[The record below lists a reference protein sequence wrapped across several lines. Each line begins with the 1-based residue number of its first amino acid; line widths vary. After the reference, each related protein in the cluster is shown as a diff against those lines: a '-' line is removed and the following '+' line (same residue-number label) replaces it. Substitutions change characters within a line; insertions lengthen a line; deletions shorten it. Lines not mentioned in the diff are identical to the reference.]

1 MSRTG
6 YTGKDNFEIMLP
18 RSSAPAFW
26 RRLIAVG
33 VAPVVLGARD
43 TLRLEA
49 GLNLYDANIND
60 KVSPLECGLA
70 WTVNLT
76 GD

>member
-1 MSRTG
+1 
-6 YTGKDNFEIMLP
+6 MLP
-18 RSSAPAFW
+18 AASAPAFG

-33 VAPVVLGARD
+33 VAPVGLGARD

-49 GLNLYDANIND
+49 GLNLYGADMD
-60 KVSPLECGLA
+60 ETVSPLECGLA